1 MELEDQAP
9 VTDDALDA
17 AANTLAQSEDRFA
30 LATTLDRS
38 LDTNPDA
45 AAKTQQLSQRTGIP
59 LPLVDGREK
68 DVERDYNLR
77 PERINKINQLYP
89 ALRNSLQ
96 EEDFARVAH
105 DDIESLMKVED
116 LAPSI
121 MRGES
126 DSYDE
131 VIGGFQ
137 QTANAHAILGLA
149 YNVGNPEDFADFIV
163 NNEKMAR
170 DRAARYPGYVKEF
183 NEEYE
188 PTKGVFAPLGVV
200 LSRPRAAL
208 RQFGGQFPGQ
218 AAAPIAAGFAGSR
231 AGAAGG
237 AAVGAGVGSVV
248 PGPGT
253 AAGAATGATV
263 GGFVGFAA
271 GTFGASVPAEVGN
284 WMLQNLQ
291 SQGVDLTSRD
301 AIIAAVQS
309 PKFQNELKAEAERKG
324 LTTAAIDAVTAPLQG
339 KFLHGARGT
348 GAKAVTK
355 AVAKEAAIGTASD
368 VASEGGGQLA
378 AYNGDASKVSAK
390 DIVEEVIVGQ
400 GMTAAQTAIGSQ
412 ARGPIAEV
420 AKAVAEDKTAQFT
433 AAHEA
438 VRESKLV
445 QRNPERFRGMVEKAA
460 PGEQVYVDGE
470 AGIEFFQSLPP
481 DRQNALTDAIPDLKE
496 RLAEAAVAGT
506 DIPLNK
512 SDYFAYV
519 APHTEADSLSE
530 HVRFSQGDY
539 TIAQLNDIDGLVSEA
554 EQMLADSND
563 GLGLTEVE
571 STTRRIEQE
580 LMNAGR
586 TPEVARLEAS
596 VARAN
601 LETFGARYGIDESA
615 SKIISDAYNNLTI
628 RGPQAQPF
636 SRRQID
642 NTDLLIDSLRN
653 QVKTSQEKA
662 GLSNYTVKTASGQN
676 KRISAKSP
684 EEAQTLAAEF
694 AKANR
699 TDVSSVTR
707 SVPRARGT
715 KYPVLSHIASL
726 GGFSSDGVVAGELR
740 NLGVD
745 NKTMPGIFR
754 RRTATTM
761 RNLFGLKEGTDTRVD
776 ALPASEWPFEIP
788 PQANSDG
795 YVDPEYIY
803 EEVRRELA
811 GDPITKRMAYL
822 SPEDALS
829 EELDRLGLDVMT
841 ASNEEIK
848 AALNNQAVE
857 DQVGE
862 LFQGSDQPES
872 PRGSIQYRPD
882 GKTVVNVF
890 ADADLS
896 TVLHEFGHF
905 YWGLF
910 DKLAKAGALNE
921 SGKKDWQAMHD
932 FVGAKAGET
941 LTVNQEEKIA
951 RAFEAYL
958 MEGKAP
964 SVELQEAFS
973 RFKAWLTRIYR
984 SVKSLDVKLTDDVR
998 AVFDRMLA
1006 TDDAIE
1012 AMKSNKLFATDPQVE
1027 ALLNEEQ
1034 KAAYRKQATRAAET
1048 AKEKLFRQTM
1058 RQHERTKTQWWK
1070 DEREKLRQEI
1080 DARVGASSVYQ
1091 VLDAMQKGIL
1101 PDGTPIGETVR
1112 LSRRKLREQ
1121 YGNEIF
1127 QYMPRATVAETEAT
1141 ANDHEIIAEQYGF
1154 GSGDSMI
1161 KAIINAEDR
1170 KIKVERMTDEEMLNR
1185 HGDLLS
1191 DGTLEREAMT
1201 DYHNSDRALQL
1212 AAELR
1217 AVANKAGVTAAT
1229 PEQFKSAAARV
1240 LGSKKIDEA
1249 IKPSR
1254 FYFAEVKAARE
1265 FGKAIAKQDYVK
1277 AADAKR
1283 RQMMNHFLYR
1293 QSRDADAEVRRALKQ
1308 FDKLQKPAVRGK
1320 VKIDED
1326 YHNKIREVLSA
1337 YGFGARLSEKR
1348 ATRLEMRALAQW
1360 MAAKETDEDAQLEVP
1375 LEILS
1380 AEGKT
1385 HFRDMTLEEFRGL
1398 RDMVL
1403 NIETQGRR
1411 KLEYQL
1417 NGKQR
1422 DFEKVIADL
1431 VQQATLSGP
1440 IIDRPINP
1448 SPLSEFAQKFF
1459 AVQTKA
1465 REYFRRLDGG
1475 DRLGMFHDAI
1485 LNDIDSGID
1494 RLSIRHAEASVKFK
1508 ALLEASYSREELAKM
1523 ADRKFSVE
1531 GLRDGMTHENLL
1543 MMALNWGNEGN
1554 RQALLHGEGWNFEAV
1569 DRALKERLTSKDWDF
1584 VEGVWDWI
1592 NSYWPEAAA
1601 LEKRR
1606 RGFTPKKVEAYAFEI
1621 PDKRTAQDGV
1631 AAKTRMIKGGYF
1643 PIAADP
1649 KRSITT
1655 KEQTLDEVMKDMR
1668 SGSMAY
1674 AATKQGHLKE
1684 RVGVGLDQRPLKLH
1698 MSVISRHVNQTL
1710 RDIELGEAI
1719 HQASRVIRNR
1729 SVKKTIADRLGM
1741 DAYSQ
1746 LDLWLKDTA
1755 VGDMAAGDPISAVM
1769 DKLRSNA
1776 TIAYMGFSLSTFVQQ
1791 GSGLTQTAAVLGN
1804 GGRGWKWV
1812 GVGMKKLMQSYT
1824 NGPAMTVDEIHGV
1837 SDFMAMRARTFSRD
1851 INDAM
1856 NLIHGNIATK
1866 QSFFGKY
1873 LPADYKKW
1881 FLLHIQKAQ
1890 SIVDAISWLG
1900 AHAKA
1905 ESEGMDAARAIKYAD
1920 DVVRAQASGLIQDL
1934 SGIERGSFT
1943 PSQRFNKMTKLFTFM
1958 FSYWNAKYNVA
1969 AGKAVDLK
1977 AGRLSA
1983 GAFAVD
1989 MINLIWIEALIG
2001 DFLTGRLAGGGD
2013 DDKEDESGALDFF
2026 WWLIKQPLNI
2036 APFGRDIVGG
2046 LEGHPPAT
2054 PLAAVIN
2061 ATSNAKT
2068 QIAQGEA
2075 DIAAVKSLVSL
2086 TGLLVGL
2093 PSSQLNRFIA
2103 MGDRV
2108 AKDKEVGYIDLVR
2121 QRKPDER

>member
-1 MELEDQAP
+1 MDMNDQSP

-17 AANTLAQSEDRFA
+17 AANSLAQGQDRFA
-30 LATTLDRS
+30 LASTLDRS
-38 LDTNPDA
+38 LDVNPEA
-45 AAKTQQLSQRTGIP
+45 AAKTQQLSQKTGIP

-77 PERINKINQLYP
+77 PERIDKINQLYP

-96 EEDFARVAH
+96 EEDFTRVAH
-105 DDIESLMKVED
+105 DDIETLMKVED
-116 LAPSI
+116 LAPTI

-126 DSYDE
+126 DSFDE

-137 QTANAHAILGLA
+137 QTANAHAMLGLA

-183 NEEYE
+183 NEEYA
-188 PTKGVFAPLGVV
+188 PTKGVIAPIGAI
-200 LSRPRAAL
+200 LSNPRAAV
-208 RQFGGQFPGQ
+208 RQFGGQIPGQ
-218 AAAPIAAGFAGSR
+218 LAAPIAAGAAGSR
-231 AGAAGG
+231 
-237 AAVGAGVGSVV
+237 VGATIGASAGSVV
-248 PGPGT
+248 PGVGT
-253 AAGAATGATV
+253 AAGGTI
-263 GGFVGFAA
+263 GGLTGFAA
-271 GTFGASVPAEVGN
+271 GTFGASVPAEVGS
-284 WMLQNLQ
+284 WMIQTLQ
-291 SQGVDLTSRD
+291 SEGVDLTNRD

-324 LTTAAIDAVTAPLQG
+324 LTTAAIDSVTAPLQG
-339 KFLHGARGT
+339 KFLRGARGT
-348 GAKAVTK
+348 GTKAVTK

-368 VASEGGGQLA
+368 IASEGGGQLA
-378 AYNGDASKVSAK
+378 AYEGDVSKVSAK

-400 GMTAAQTAIGSQ
+400 ARTAAETVIGSQ
-412 ARGPIAEV
+412 ARGPIKEL

-433 AAHEA
+433 AAHEV

-460 PGEQVYVDGE
+460 PGEKVYVDGA
-470 AGIEFFQSLPP
+470 AGVEFFQSLPP
-481 DRQNALTDAIPDLKE
+481 ERQNALVDAIPDLKD
-496 RLAEAAVAGT
+496 RLSEAAVAGT

-512 SDYFAYV
+512 SDYFAYI

-530 HVRFSQGDY
+530 HVRFSQNDY
-539 TIAQLNDIDGLVSEA
+539 TIAQLNDIDSLISDA
-554 EQMLADSND
+554 EDALADAED

-571 STTRRIEQE
+571 ATTRRIEQE
-580 LMNAGR
+580 LTNAGR
-586 TPEVARLEAS
+586 TPEVARLEAGL
-596 VARAN
+596 VRAN
-601 LETFGARYGIDESA
+601 LETFGSRYGADDKAMS
-615 SKIISDAYNNLTI
+615 IINDAYSNLTI

-636 SRRQID
+636 SRRKID

-653 QVKTSQEKA
+653 DIVAARKKA
-662 GLSNYTVKTASGQN
+662 DFSNYTVKTASGQS
-676 KRISAKSP
+676 KRISAKAP
-684 EEAQTLAAEF
+684 EEAQTK
-694 AKANR
+694 AKAFADENR
-699 TDVSSVTR
+699 TDVASVAR
-707 SVPRARGT
+707 SVPRAQGT
-715 KYPVLSHIASL
+715 KYPVLSHLVSM
-726 GGFSSDGVVAGELR
+726 GGFGNDSPVAAELR
-740 NLGVD
+740 AIGVT
-745 NKTMPGIFR
+745 NKTIPGIFR
-754 RRTATTM
+754 RRTAQTV
-761 RNLFGLKEGTDTRVD
+761 RGLFGLQEGKDTRID
-776 ALPASEWPFEIP
+776 GIPASEWPFELP
-788 PQANSDG
+788 PEFDNSSG
-795 YVDPEYIY
+795 YVDIDYIY

-811 GDPITKRMAYL
+811 GDPITRRMQYL

-829 EELDRLGLDVMT
+829 EELDRLGIDVTT

-862 LFQGSDQPES
+862 LFQGSDRPEN
-872 PRGSIQYRPD
+872 PRGSIQYQPD

-890 ADADLS
+890 EGADLS

-910 DKLAKAGALNE
+910 DKLANAGALNE
-921 SGKKDWQAMHD
+921 SGKKDWQAVRD
-932 FVGAKAGET
+932 YVGAKEGEA
-941 LTVNQEEKIA
+941 LNVNQEEIIA
-951 RAFEAYL
+951 RSFEAYL

-964 SVELQEAFS
+964 SIDLQQAFS

-1012 AMKSNKLFATDPQVE
+1012 AMKGNQLFAPDPNVE

-1034 KAAYRKQATRAAET
+1034 KVAYRKQVTRAAET
-1048 AKEKLFRQTM
+1048 AKEKLFRKTM
-1058 RQHERTKTQWWK
+1058 RQHERIKTQWWK

-1080 DARVGASSVYQ
+1080 DARVGASPVYK
-1091 VLDAMQKGIL
+1091 VLDAMQKGLL
-1101 PDGTPIGETVR
+1101 PDGSPIGESVR
-1112 LSRRKLREQ
+1112 LSRRKLREA

-1127 QYMPRATVAETEAT
+1127 QYMPRATVAETEAV

-1170 KIKVERMTDEEMLNR
+1170 KTKVERQTDEEMMNR
-1185 HGDLLS
+1185 HGDLLN

-1201 DYHNSDRALQL
+1201 DYHNGERALQL
-1212 AAELR
+1212 AAELK
-1217 AVANKAGVTAAT
+1217 AVASKAGVTAAA
-1229 PEQFKSAAARV
+1229 PEQFKSAAERV
-1240 LGSKKIDEA
+1240 LGAKKIDDA

-1254 FYFAEVKAARE
+1254 FYFAEVKASRE
-1265 FGKAIAKQDYVK
+1265 FGKALAKQDYVK

-1293 QSRDADAEVRRALKQ
+1293 QSRDADTEVRRALKG

-1326 YHNKIREVLSA
+1326 YHNKIREILSA
-1337 YGFGARLSEKR
+1337 YGFGARMSAAKQ
-1348 ATRLEMRALAQW
+1348 TRLELKAIAQW
-1360 MAAKETDEDAQLEVP
+1360 MAERETNEDAQLEIP

-1398 RDMVL
+1398 RDMVS

-1411 KLEYQL
+1411 KLQYQID
-1417 NGKQR
+1417 GRQR
-1422 DFEKVIADL
+1422 DFEALISSL
-1431 VQQATLSGP
+1431 VAQAESSGP
-1440 IIDRPINP
+1440 IVDRPINP

-1475 DRLGMFHDAI
+1475 NRLGLFHDAV
-1485 LNDIDSGID
+1485 LNDIDAGID

-1508 ALLEASYSREELAKM
+1508 ALLEASYTREELAKM
-1523 ADRKFSVE
+1523 ADRKFNVE

-1554 RQALLHGEGWNFEAV
+1554 RKALLHGENWDFGVV
-1569 DRALKERLTSKDWDF
+1569 DKVLKDRLTSKDWDF

-1621 PDKRTAQDGV
+1621 PDKRTGQDGV
-1631 AAKTRMIKGGYF
+1631 ATKTRTIKGGYF
-1643 PIAADP
+1643 PISADP

-1674 AATKQGHLKE
+1674 AATKQGHLKK
-1684 RVGVGLDQRPLKLH
+1684 RVGVGLNQRPLKLH

-1719 HQASRVIRNR
+1719 HQASRVIRNK
-1729 SVKKTIADRLGM
+1729 SVKKTMADRLGM
-1741 DAYSQ
+1741 EAYSQ

-1812 GVGMKKLMQSYT
+1812 GVGVKKLMQSYT

-1837 SDFMAMRARTFSRD
+1837 SDFMAMRSRTFSRD

-1866 QSFFGKY
+1866 TSFFGKY

-1905 ESEGMDAARAIKYAD
+1905 ESEGLDAARAIKYAD

-1934 SGIERGSFT
+1934 SGIERGSFS

-1969 AGKAVDLK
+1969 SGKAADVR

-2001 DFLTGRLAGGGD
+2001 DFLTGRLTAPGD
-2013 DDKEDESGALDFF
+2013 DDEDDEYGTLDKL

-2061 ATSNAKT
+2061 ATANAKT
-2068 QIAQGEA
+2068 QIAQGDA
-2075 DIAAVKSLVSL
+2075 DVAAVKSLVSL
-2086 TGLLVGL
+2086 GGLLIGL
-2093 PSSQLNRFIA
+2093 PSSQLNRFISMA
-2103 MGDRV
+2103 DRV

-2121 QRKPDER
+2121 ARKSSEP